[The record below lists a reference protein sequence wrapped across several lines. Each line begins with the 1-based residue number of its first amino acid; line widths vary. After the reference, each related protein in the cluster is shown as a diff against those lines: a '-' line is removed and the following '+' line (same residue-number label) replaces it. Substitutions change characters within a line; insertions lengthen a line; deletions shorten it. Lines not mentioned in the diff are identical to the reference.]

1 MSPPSR
7 GHVVIIL
14 LERRDPDNN
23 MGGSSDSQPPP
34 AFAILLVY
42 TGLGFLIAFLFGKDD
57 PSNQDFVQELAPVI
71 IVSCGF
77 LVSYEL
83 LDVMAV
89 GAAKLKSKCHDIR
102 SSKDEIN
109 QVQDEEVYLAQRV
122 QTNQVEQMT
131 PFLIGSYSCALLVDG
146 KVAGVLEMFWAILRR
161 ANAYAYAYRAS
172 VGIPVSKAGLAKYTV
187 PCYFIVN
194 VMLMASVIQSARVIA
209 GR

>member
-1 MSPPSR
+1 
-7 GHVVIIL
+7 
-14 LERRDPDNN
+14 

-89 GAAKLKSKCHDIR
+89 GAAKLKSKCHDKR

-146 KVAGVLEMFWAILRR
+146 KVAGVLAMCWAILRR
-161 ANAYAYAYRAS
+161 AYATQYRAS

>member
-146 KVAGVLEMFWAILRR
+146 KVAGVLAMFWAILRR
-161 ANAYAYAYRAS
+161 AYAYAPSLCWHSSFQGRTCQVHGA
-172 VGIPVSKAGLAKYTV
+172 V
-187 PCYFIVN
+187 CYFIVN

>member
-1 MSPPSR
+1 
-7 GHVVIIL
+7 
-14 LERRDPDNN
+14 

-57 PSNQDFVQELAPVI
+57 PSNQDFVQELVPVI

-146 KVAGVLEMFWAILRR
+146 KVAGVLAMFWAILRR
-161 ANAYAYAYRAS
+161 ACSFQGRTCQVHSA
-172 VGIPVSKAGLAKYTV
+172 VLLHCKCDVDGFCHTIGAGN
-187 PCYFIVN
+187 CWEVN
-194 VMLMASVIQSARVIA
+194 EKC
-209 GR
+209 GP